1 MPIINLTLKISPHL
15 PSFPGS
21 PRPQFISWAKNEI
34 DGYNLEL
41 IFLSSHSGTHMD
53 APFHF
58 IGRGLKMDQTRPER
72 FVCNAILFRIKKGS
86 NQSITTKDILRL
98 EKKYGKILPN
108 SITVFATGWYK
119 NLTKK
124 HYFDDNPGLSIG
136 AARYL
141 AYKRTNLVGID
152 SPSIDL
158 GKDSNF
164 SVHHILL
171 NNNVLIVENLCNLE
185 KISGVHFK
193 LIVLPLKL
201 GKTTGSPVRAI
212 AI

>member
-1 MPIINLTLKISPHL
+1 MPFIDLTLKISPQL
-15 PSFPGS
+15 PSFPRS
-21 PRPQFISWAKNEI
+21 PQPQFITWAKNET

-41 IFLSSHSGTHMD
+41 IFLSSHSGTHID

-58 IGRGLKMDQTRPER
+58 IDNGLKIDQIPLER
-72 FVCNAILFRIKKGS
+72 LVCNAILFRIKKGQ
-86 NQSITTKDILRL
+86 NQSITKKDITKF
-98 EKKYGKILPN
+98 EKKHGKISHN
-108 SITVFATGWYK
+108 STIIFATGWYK
-119 NLTKK
+119 NLLKK
-124 HYFDDNPGLSIG
+124 HYFDNNPGLSID

-141 AYKRTNLVGID
+141 ASKKINLVGID

-164 SVHHILL
+164 SAHHVLL
-171 NNNVLIVENLCNLE
+171 NKDILIVENLCNLE
-185 KISGVHFK
+185 KISGVYFK

-201 GKTTGSPVRAI
+201 KGATGSPVRAI